1 MKYSYD
7 TVFKTHF
14 GGSVGIVI
22 LRLSCELKDTGNESL
37 FWELGFSMWGK
48 GSTDVRSMSLCK
60 NHEWSWNFN

>member
-14 GGSVGIVI
+14 GGTVGIVI

-37 FWELGFSMWGK
+37 F
-48 GSTDVRSMSLCK
+48 
-60 NHEWSWNFN
+60 